1 MPEYPML
8 RHYLELVTELPWNKV
23 FVGLILNLSLSIT
36 VKWGE
41 NRHPAG
47 TRRPGCRPLCPRLC
61 EEAGVGVPRSE
72 EAEPSVDWTHSLLRR
87 TAWGWQ
93 DQHCKVN
100 CSNLGEGV
108 SQDITWWE
116 YISITSYS
124 ITGGVADQSDIRGH
138 RRTYIGRFLLTPS
151 R

>member
-72 EAEPSVDWTHSLLRR
+72 EAEPSVDWTHSLLCRA
-87 TAWGWQ
+87 AWGWQ
-93 DQHCKVN
+93 NQHSKVN
-100 CSNLGEGV
+100 CSDFGEGV
-108 SQDITWWE
+108 PQDIAWSVSPFFFQPNPLW
-116 YISITSYS
+116 SQ
-124 ITGGVADQSDIRGH
+124 GVWLTNL
-138 RRTYIGRFLLTPS
+138 TYAATEEPILAGFY
-151 R
+151 